1 MCFTNMAILNNVRP
15 EVSEKKKERKKE
27 RNIVII

>member
-15 EVSEKKKERKKE
+15 EVSEKKKEKKE
-27 RNIVII
+27 RNIVSI